1 MQDIGVS
8 LQITLLGMGLVF
20 GAIILITLMMNV
32 LVRLTSPQEQ
42 KPQENSATAD
52 LAGQGNPS
60 EKDESLQ
67 VMKKKAAAAAVA
79 CLLAMEQR
87 SSLPNPIR
95 ASRPRPISPW
105 QAAQRGQQLNQRGR
119 TR

>member
-1 MQDIGVS
+1 MHDIGVS

-32 LVRLTSPQEQ
+32 LVRLTSPREP
-42 KPQENSATAD
+42 KPQETPVMSD
-52 LAGQGNPS
+52 PSSQGSSPGS
-60 EKDESLQ
+60 DEASHALK
-67 VMKKKAAAAAVA
+67 VRAAAAAVA
-79 CLLAMEQR
+79 CLLSMEQR

-105 QAAQRGQQLNQRGR
+105 QAAQRGQQLTQRGR